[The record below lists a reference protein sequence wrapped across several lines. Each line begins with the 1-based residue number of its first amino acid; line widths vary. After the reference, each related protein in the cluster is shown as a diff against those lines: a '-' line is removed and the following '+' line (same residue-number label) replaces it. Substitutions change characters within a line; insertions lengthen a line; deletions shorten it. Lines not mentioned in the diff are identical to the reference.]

1 MLCGI
6 SASCDVCKLWI
17 CTVQVRA
24 VLGWAGLGW
33 RWRSG
38 EYELWD
44 VSCLMLGILC
54 SWVDHFSVVSVD
66 LVGCCHDMSAL
77 YFVKRMRLEMT
88 KWSQVFICREARR
101 TIVMK
106 EGWRH

>member
-1 MLCGI
+1 MQTWVGGELCY
-6 SASCDVCKLWI
+6 VEFQ
-17 CTVQVRA
+17 QVVMFANSGFAQSRS
-24 VLGWAGLGW
+24 GRCWAGLGW

-77 YFVKRMRLEMT
+77 PFVKRMRLKMT
-88 KWSQVFICREARR
+88 KLSQVSICREARQS
-101 TIVMK
+101 
-106 EGWRH
+106 

>member
-1 MLCGI
+1 MQTWVGGELCY
-6 SASCDVCKLWI
+6 VEFQ
-17 CTVQVRA
+17 QVVMFANSGFAQSRS
-24 VLGWAGLGW
+24 GRCWAGLGW

-44 VSCLMLGILC
+44 VSCLMLGILG

-77 YFVKRMRLEMT
+77 PFVKRMRLKMT
-88 KWSQVFICREARR
+88 KLSQVSICREARQS
-101 TIVMK
+101 
-106 EGWRH
+106 

>member
-24 VLGWAGLGW
+24 VLAGLGWAGLDW

-44 VSCLMLGILC
+44 VSGLLLGCWIG
-54 SWVDHFSVVSVD
+54 HFSVVSVD
-66 LVGCCHDMSAL
+66 LVG
-77 YFVKRMRLEMT
+77 Y
-88 KWSQVFICREARR
+88 
-101 TIVMK
+101 
-106 EGWRH
+106 